1 MGVVYLLSLEPLDE
15 EGKVIID
22 LLPVKNTVDHVAAE
36 KTHFDLVASVGVD
49 FCVFMDWFEDVGSGW
64 TIRKFELVKWFFVD
78 C

>member
-1 MGVVYLLSLEPLDE
+1 MLCFFEDPFLEVDEIECMGVVYLLSLEPLDE

-49 FCVFMDWFEDVGSGW
+49 FCVFMD
-64 TIRKFELVKWFFVD
+64 
-78 C
+78 